1 MQTLSSLKDA
11 QSLSGLSYLFILV
24 ELRNMQG
31 TTFVC
36 MGGIVEVLTLLSP
49 ILGFQLGIDPAKS
62 LHQLFSGPIHGGP
75 TMLSPFEVCRQV
87 AIHMFAPEF
96 PGMWIRLSVLKTLWR
111 KRGLPRSHWL
121 QMPNRWILNLRQ
133 IHCPRR
139 LPLLM
144 PRVGFVYRHEAISV
158 RVKIVEVVC
167 WQSSSLPVIQSYSS
181 VSIANEIQLVI
192 GSFEVGRV
200 GTVPNIHCI
209 YQVISWETSFLGR
222 IQPTFQWGTLS
233 NCKLCPHQ
241 HESFK
246 SIAKSHHCQQKQSHM
261 AHKTSRQMSE
271 GQSGSQNC
279 NYLWCTTYLP
289 TNSRSTWKP
298 SDVIETG
305 HTGCEVCSCK
315 YWKVEAWKGMNKL
328 PALINFLP

>member
-1 MQTLSSLKDA
+1 MPKAYLACLISLFSLNYGICRGLLLSVWGVLLKCWLSCPRSLGSSLASTQPNRFTNSSLVQFMEGQPCWALWGLPAGSHPYVCARIPWDVDKAFCTQDPLKKEGPSKIPLASNA
-11 QSLSGLSYLFILV
+11 QQVDSQPPTDSLSAQASFVDATSGL
-24 ELRNMQG
+24 
-31 TTFVC
+31 
-36 MGGIVEVLTLLSP
+36 
-49 ILGFQLGIDPAKS
+49 
-62 LHQLFSGPIHGGP
+62 
-75 TMLSPFEVCRQV
+75 
-87 AIHMFAPEF
+87 
-96 PGMWIRLSVLKTLWR
+96 RLQTW
-111 KRGLPRSHWL
+111 SHL
-121 QMPNRWILNLRQ
+121 
-133 IHCPRR
+133 
-139 LPLLM
+139 
-144 PRVGFVYRHEAISV
+144 V

-222 IQPTFQWGTLS
+222 LQPTFQWGTLS